1 MYPSVVNETV
11 AEYNSLGGHLWALQ
25 VCRTWSFRD
34 STQMSDYYSKGSD
47 FICSLVIFP

>member
-11 AEYNSLGGHLWALQ
+11 AEYNSLGGHLWSLQ

-47 FICSLVIFP
+47 FIYSLVIFP